1 MSTRTLGIALGGAL
15 LLPLFASCA
24 GESQREERRAPARG
38 GKAGGAGHKSAGA
51 AGCTSCGTGGG
62 GRASTGGAAG
72 TGARGGS
79 DAGRES
85 GAGRA
90 SSAGGATSGG
100 ESAGGRAPAGGNAG
114 ESEGGAGG
122 ETPLG
127 GTLRITKLAAYQ
139 GVEVVLSRNGVAE
152 PPNAPIIA
160 DRELMLRAWVEPGV
174 DFTPRNVDAELTIT
188 SGGATRRISI
198 PHTIDAPSDDTV
210 LASTLNFT
218 LRASDVTLATTLSLS
233 IREVTPAGT
242 ELARWPA
249 TDAQVLNATSS
260 AGPLQ
265 ITLVPL
271 VTGGFTPDLGSENLA
286 RFSRYMNRLYP
297 ASRVDMTV
305 RAAHALR
312 FAVEPAGDGWDEALD
327 ELYAL
332 RDEDDPEPNVY
343 YYGVLTPGA
352 TFDDYCSVDCV
363 VGLSVVAGR
372 NDAYSRG
379 SIGTGYFEDARDT
392 FSQETL
398 AHELGHA
405 MGREH
410 APCGDPDYPD
420 QSYPYAAGLI
430 GVNGYDGLSLVEPG
444 ENFDVMGYCVPVW
457 ISDYTWNALF
467 SRVSYV
473 NGLAAKEVPLPRAS
487 RAKQRTL
494 IVGQDG
500 QLRWGREQAPAT
512 PPSGEPVLVELLD
525 ESGAVL
531 DVITA
536 PFRPFDHLSGGFLSV
551 PLEALAR
558 TGADSVRVAGERVP
572 IR

>member
-1 MSTRTLGIALGGAL
+1 V
-15 LLPLFASCA
+15 
-24 GESQREERRAPARG
+24 
-38 GKAGGAGHKSAGA
+38 
-51 AGCTSCGTGGG
+51 
-62 GRASTGGAAG
+62 
-72 TGARGGS
+72 
-79 DAGRES
+79 
-85 GAGRA
+85 
-90 SSAGGATSGG
+90 
-100 ESAGGRAPAGGNAG
+100 
-114 ESEGGAGG
+114 
-122 ETPLG
+122 
-127 GTLRITKLAAYQ
+127 RITKVAAYQ
-139 GVEVVLSRNGVAE
+139 GVEVVLARDGAAVT
-152 PPNAPIIA
+152 PNAPIVEA
-160 DRELMLRAWVEPGV
+160 RELLLRAWVEPGA
-174 DFTPRNVDAELTIT
+174 DFAARNVEAELTLT
-188 SGGATRRISI
+188 ADGQTHRMSI
-198 PHTIDAPSDDTV
+198 PHTLELPSEDTR

-218 LRASDVTLATTLSLS
+218 LRET
-233 IREVTPAGT
+233 EVTAGTTFSISVRELTPEVT

-249 TDAQVLNATSS
+249 AGAQPLAASSS
-260 AGPLQ
+260 AGALQ
-265 ITLVPL
+265 IKLVPL
-271 VTGGFTPDLGSENLA
+271 VTGGFTPDLGSENLE

-305 RAAHALR
+305 RAAHTLSVE
-312 FAVEPAGDGWDEALD
+312 VEPAGYGWDEALD

-332 RDEDDPEPNVY
+332 RDRDDPEPNVY

-372 NDAYSRG
+372 NDGYSRG

-410 APCGDPDYPD
+410 APCGEPDYPD
-420 QSYPYAAGLI
+420 LGYPYAAGSI
-430 GVNGYDGLSLVEPG
+430 GVSGYDGLSLVDPG

-457 ISDYTWNALF
+457 ISDYTWKALF

-473 NGLAAKEVPLPRAS
+473 NGVAAKEVPLPRAA

-512 PPSGEPVLVELLD
+512 PPSGEPVLLELLD
-525 ESGAVL
+525 EEGAVL

-536 PFRPFDHLSGGFLSV
+536 PFQPFDHLSGGFLSV

-558 TGADSVRVAGERVP
+558 TGAESVRVAGERVSVP
-572 IR
+572 